1 MRSSVC
7 RPNTTSPGLNLV
19 FAPAL
24 MTTPEKS
31 QPRMHG
37 RERGYNCCSAP
48 VRSLQSVGFTPAA
61 CHGILSK
68 DPRSIAED
76 AATNEEGAR
85 LRYLHLDE
93 ELALSKF
100 AREVAQLYFQL
111 VGRAV
116 FVQRDSQHFRGRI
129 VEVNGVCGRR

>member
-61 CHGILSK
+61 CHGILCQRT
-68 DPRSIAED
+68 RSMHK
-76 AATNEEGAR
+76 TP
-85 LRYLHLDE
+85 LQT
-93 ELALSKF
+93 K
-100 AREVAQLYFQL
+100 REP
-111 VGRAV
+111 GCDTCTWMRSSPS
-116 FVQRDSQHFRGRI
+116 RSSRGRLHSCTFSWWGEPYSCNATASI
-129 VEVNGVCGRR
+129 FAGALLK